1 MPIDHIGLTVPAG
14 RFNDCVAFYLSALA
28 PLGYE
33 KRFQV
38 SETVIGLGSTQDY
51 VPGRADFWIIGIPEV
66 QGQVAHVAFSAQG
79 NTPHPPTSKYKSRA
93 NGCRSTYD

>member
-14 RFNDCVAFYLSALA
+14 KFDDCVAFYLSALA

-66 QGQVAHVAFSAQG
+66 QGQVAHVAFSAKG
-79 NTPHPPTSKYKSRA
+79 NTPCPAIFKI
-93 NGCRSTYD
+93 